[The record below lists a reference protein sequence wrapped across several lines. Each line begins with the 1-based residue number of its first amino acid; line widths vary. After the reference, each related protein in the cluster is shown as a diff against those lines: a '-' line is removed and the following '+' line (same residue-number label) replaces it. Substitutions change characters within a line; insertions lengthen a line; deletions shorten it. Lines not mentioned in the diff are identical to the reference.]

1 MKTTITQFVS
11 TLAICFSISAYSQTG
26 SNTFPYPDF
35 GSIGVGTTDID
46 GYKLT
51 TSSNLFEEIIF
62 MNEEPFVSIAKIP
75 FQIIG
80 REDAEAEFNLD
91 ILSEAWIYQGE
102 EDTKVYTLFKDG
114 AITLGYSTNY
124 TPPTFSY
131 SLATDNSIYT
141 KGNLLTDSKIGIGT
155 TAPITALDLRIGDM
169 SLSDNKIY
177 LRGPADKNHYL
188 SFMHTYNGVL
198 VDGPQLVGY
207 RGGMLGSTSG
217 GFKGVLYW
225 RDDEVGINVQD
236 PSKELEV
243 NGEVKFDGDNS
254 DDEIQFEPHNGF
266 HRIAF
271 NTLRF
276 HEWGV
281 GDVLNIKAGKIGIG
295 EISPQEALDINGN
308 FRSNTSATANA
319 ITVFNNSIN
328 SVDFL
333 VKGNGHVYA
342 REIDVKLSAFPDYVF
357 EKNYELMSLKDLG
370 AFIKKE
376 NHLPGVKS
384 AAEVKSNGIGL
395 GELSRIQ
402 MGKIEELTLYIL
414 QQEERI
420 KKLEELIKTNKTSSP
435 TEKS

>member
-1 MKTTITQFVS
+1 
-11 TLAICFSISAYSQTG
+11 
-26 SNTFPYPDF
+26 
-35 GSIGVGTTDID
+35 
-46 GYKLT
+46 
-51 TSSNLFEEIIF
+51 
-62 MNEEPFVSIAKIP
+62 
-75 FQIIG
+75 
-80 REDAEAEFNLD
+80 
-91 ILSEAWIYQGE
+91 
-102 EDTKVYTLFKDG
+102 
-114 AITLGYSTNY
+114 
-124 TPPTFSY
+124 
-131 SLATDNSIYT
+131 
-141 KGNLLTDSKIGIGT
+141 
-155 TAPITALDLRIGDM
+155 
-169 SLSDNKIY
+169 
-177 LRGPADKNHYL
+177 
-188 SFMHTYNGVL
+188 
-198 VDGPQLVGY
+198 
-207 RGGMLGSTSG
+207 
-217 GFKGVLYW
+217 
-225 RDDEVGINVQD
+225 
-236 PSKELEV
+236 
-243 NGEVKFDGDNS
+243 
-254 DDEIQFEPHNGF
+254 
-266 HRIAF
+266 
-271 NTLRF
+271 
-276 HEWGV
+276 
-281 GDVLNIKAGKIGIG
+281 
-295 EISPQEALDINGN
+295 LDINGN